1 MKITKSE
8 LRRIIREA
16 HQQQLE
22 ENFLKDL
29 AVGAW
34 DKVSDFFTGN
44 QSIRGKDPAK
54 AEAELE
60 KAMLVF
66 IATEMQETKNSMGN
80 PSQAD
85 YDKATR
91 KAEAKIKQI
100 LARAVQGS

>member
-1 MKITKSE
+1 MKITE
-8 LRRIIREA
+8 RRLRSIIRETY
-16 HQQQLE
+16 QQQLE

-29 AVGAW
+29 AVGAF

-66 IATEMQETKNSMGN
+66 VATEMQETKNSMGN
-80 PSQAD
+80 PTEAD
-85 YDKATR
+85 YEEAAQR
-91 KAEAKIKQI
+91 AEEKIRQ
-100 LARAVQGS
+100 LLDRTMQG